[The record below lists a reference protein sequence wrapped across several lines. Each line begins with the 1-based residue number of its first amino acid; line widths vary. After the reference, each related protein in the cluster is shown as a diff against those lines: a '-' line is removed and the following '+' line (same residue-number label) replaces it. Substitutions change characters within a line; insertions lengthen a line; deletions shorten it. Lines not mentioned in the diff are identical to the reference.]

1 MKLDLGVR
9 ANGKRVDVVKLP
21 KWARTPQEFLQKQ
34 REALESDYVS
44 QNLHMWIDLI
54 FGVKQDSIEDNNVF
68 HPCTYQNK
76 VKQSV
81 LNDPIQRRAFEVQIS
96 EFGQTPKQIF
106 FKKHPQKFSDVIK
119 PQFGEMPKMF
129 ASQQKE
135 VEEYKEVYK
144 PKDSSFDVNVQRN
157 ASNSD
162 DGTIKKSNSLSGKI
176 QEIPRDNKAQPKS

>member
-9 ANGKRVDVVKLP
+9 SNGKKVDSVKLP
-21 KWARTPQEFLQKQ
+21 KWARTPSKFLTKQ

-44 QNLHMWIDLI
+44 QNLHLWIDLI
-54 FGVKQDSIEDNNVF
+54 FGIKQDSIEDNNVF

-81 LNDPIQRRAFEVQIS
+81 LNDPVQRRAFEVQIS

-106 FKKHPQKFSDVIK
+106 FKKHPQKFSDVFK
-119 PQFGEMPKMF
+119 PQPDIVKPI
-129 ASQQKE
+129 AKPE
-135 VEEYKEVYK
+135 VEEVKEVYK
-144 PKDSSFDVNVQRN
+144 PKERDIDLTIQRN

-162 DGTIKKSNSLSGKI
+162 ESPLRKG
-176 QEIPRDNKAQPKS
+176 AF